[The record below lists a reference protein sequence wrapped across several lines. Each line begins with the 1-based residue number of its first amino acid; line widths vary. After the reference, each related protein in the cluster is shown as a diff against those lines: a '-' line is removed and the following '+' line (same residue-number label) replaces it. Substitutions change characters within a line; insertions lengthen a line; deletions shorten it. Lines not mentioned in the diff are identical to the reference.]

1 MGSGRWGE
9 KEVAARSIRWCWS
22 MYLMAIVGHGKE
34 STTYVKSVEK
44 VREAVDSI
52 GARWR

>member
-1 MGSGRWGE
+1 MSSDRWGE

-34 STTYVKSVEK
+34 STTYVKSVKK
-44 VREAVDSI
+44 VREAADSI
-52 GARWR
+52 GARRR